1 MANPQFGIGEFY
13 HVYNRG
19 VEKRDVFSS
28 LSDLERFLKSIVA
41 FNTIEPIGSI
51 HENAFNKKVLRRK
64 ANTQLVNII
73 CYCLNPNHY
82 HFIMQQKSD
91 GGISEFMKRLGGG
104 YTKYFNIKY
113 KRSGVLFQG
122 VFKSK
127 HVDSNEYLLRASAY
141 VNLNNRVHRLGRET
155 SKSSWQEYIGDSKQ
169 HICNTDIVL
178 KQFNNRKE
186 YRSFAEEALQ
196 DILEQKQLA
205 REFAELLLE

>member
-1 MANPQFGIGEFY
+1 MANSQFGTGEFY
-13 HVYNRG
+13 HIYNRG

-28 LSDLERFLKSIVA
+28 LPDFNRFLKSVVA

-51 HENAFNKKVLRRK
+51 YENAFSKNISRKK
-64 ANTQLVNII
+64 ANSQLVNII
-73 CYCLNPNHY
+73 CYCLNPSHY

-127 HVDSNEYLLRASAY
+127 HIDSNEYILRASAY

-155 SKSSWQEYIGDSKQ
+155 SKSSWQEYIGNLKQ

-186 YRSFAEEALQ
+186 YRRFAEEALQ

-205 REFAELLLE
+205 KELAEVLLE

>member
-122 VFKSK
+122 KFKAS
-127 HVDSNEYLLRASAY
+127 HIDSNDYLLHVSAY
-141 VNLNNRVHRLGRET
+141 VNLNNRVHRLSGRT
-155 SKSSWQEYIGDSKQ
+155 AKSSWDEYMGIAKNKICKKEFILSQFKTKQEYKD
-169 HICNTDIVL
+169 
-178 KQFNNRKE
+178 
-186 YRSFAEEALQ
+186 FAESSLV
-196 DILEQKQLA
+196 DILERKQQSS
-205 REFAELLLE
+205 EVSDLL

>member
-104 YTKYFNIKY
+104 YTKYFNLKY

-141 VNLNNRVHRLGRET
+141 VNLNNRVHRLGHET

-186 YRSFAEEALQ
+186 YRSFAE
-196 DILEQKQLA
+196 
-205 REFAELLLE
+205 